1 LLLRSFQALV
11 LKSCEIFFQIKW
23 PGRDGGDSE
32 MMMEMSTRET
42 ILIVDDEADLRQ
54 GVANYLTDEGY
65 AVEQAGSGEEAI
77 KLLRENPFDIL
88 MTDMKLPGID
98 GQTVLQQA
106 MSVYPEIIGIIV
118 TGYGTVESAV
128 QAMKNGAYDYISKP
142 FQLMEISL
150 ILKQALEKRRL
161 KEENAYLKNQ
171 LKEKYRFENIIGNSQ
186 PMQEIYLLV
195 ETIAPTSSTVLITGE
210 TGTGKE
216 LIAKAIHYNSPRRDQ
231 KIVSINCGAIPETL
245 LESELFGHVKGA
257 FTGAHQ
263 TRIGR
268 FEQAHKGSIFL
279 DEIGSMS
286 PSLQVKLL
294 RVLQEREF
302 ERVGGTEII
311 KVDVRIIAAT
321 SANLEEMVEQGSFR
335 SDLFYRLNVI
345 PIQMPPMRDRREDI
359 PLLVR
364 HFVEKYCRNSA
375 LELKT
380 VTQESMK
387 LLMNYNWPG
396 NVRQL
401 ENAIERAVAL
411 VGLRPMILPTDLP
424 AEVQRSNRNLFLSEI
439 YIPDEGVNFNT
450 EVSNVEKELILQSLK
465 KSGGNKKQAA
475 KLLNLKRT
483 TLIEKLKRLN
493 LVEFLNVDPS
503 DREAQGTIQDD

>member
-1 LLLRSFQALV
+1 
-11 LKSCEIFFQIKW
+11 
-23 PGRDGGDSE
+23 
-32 MMMEMSTRET
+32 MEMSTRET
-42 ILIVDDEADLRQ
+42 ILLVDDEVELRQ
-54 GVANYLTDEGY
+54 GVATYLVEEGY
-65 AVEQAGSGEEAI
+65 DVEQASSGEDALEM
-77 KLLRENPFDIL
+77 LRETPFDIL
-88 MTDMKLPGID
+88 MSDMKLPGID
-98 GQTVLQQA
+98 GQTVLQRA
-106 MSVYPEIIGIIV
+106 LAIYPELIGIII
-118 TGYGTVESAV
+118 TGYGTIESAV

-142 FQLMEISL
+142 FQLMELSL
-150 ILKQALEKRRL
+150 ILRQALEKRRL
-161 KEENAYLKNQ
+161 REENAYLKTQ
-171 LKEKYRFENIIGNSQ
+171 LKEKYRFENIIGNSKA
-186 PMQEIYLLV
+186 MEEIYSLV
-195 ETIAPTSSTVLITGE
+195 ETIAPTSSTVMITGE

-231 KIVSINCGAIPETL
+231 KIVSINCGAIPENL

-268 FEQAHKGSIFL
+268 FEQAHKGTIFL
-279 DEIGSMS
+279 DEIGTMS
-286 PSLQVKLL
+286 PALQVKLL

-321 SANLEEMVEQGSFR
+321 SANLEEMVQHNEFR

-345 PIQMPPMRDRREDI
+345 PITMPPLRDRREDV

-364 HFVEKYCRNSA
+364 HFVEKYCRNSG
-375 LELKT
+375 LDLKT
-380 VTQESMK
+380 VTQEAMK
-387 LLMNYNWPG
+387 QLMNYHWPG

-411 VGLRPMILPTDLP
+411 VGLRPIILPTDLP
-424 AEVQRSNRNLFLSEI
+424 AEVQKSNRNLFLSEI
-439 YIPDEGVNFNT
+439 FIPDEGVNFNT

-475 KLLNLKRT
+475 RLLSLKRT

-493 LVEFLNVDPS
+493 LVEYLNVDPADKEGLES
-503 DREAQGTIQDD
+503 TQDNE

>member
-1 LLLRSFQALV
+1 VAAVSKMAM
-11 LKSCEIFFQIKW
+11 EISI
-23 PGRDGGDSE
+23 
-32 MMMEMSTRET
+32 RES
-42 ILIVDDEADLRQ
+42 ILIVDDEPDLRQ
-54 GVANYLTDEGY
+54 GVATYLSEEGFE
-65 AVEQAGSGEEAI
+65 VEQASSGEEALE
-77 KLLRENPFDIL
+77 LLRENPFDIL

-106 MSVYPEIIGIIV
+106 LSVYPEIIGIIV

-150 ILKQALEKRRL
+150 LLKQALEKRRL

-171 LKEKYRFENIIGNSQ
+171 LKEKYRFENIIGNSKA
-186 PMQEIYLLV
+186 MQEIYTLV
-195 ETIAPTSSTVLITGE
+195 ETIASTNSTVLITGE

-279 DEIGSMS
+279 DEIGTMS
-286 PSLQVKLL
+286 PALQVKLL

-321 SANLEEMVEQGSFR
+321 SANLEEMVDHGEFR

-364 HFVEKYCRNSA
+364 HFVEKYCRNSG
-375 LELKT
+375 LELKS

-411 VGLRPMILPTDLP
+411 VGLRPIILPADLP

-450 EVSNVEKELILQSLK
+450 EVTNVERELILQSLK

-493 LVEFLNVDPS
+493 LVEYLNVDPS
-503 DREAQGTIQDD
+503 DRETQDATSDSD

>member
-1 LLLRSFQALV
+1 MDNLNSESILV
-11 LKSCEIFFQIKW
+11 
-23 PGRDGGDSE
+23 
-32 MMMEMSTRET
+32 
-42 ILIVDDEADLRQ
+42 VDDETQLRE
-54 GVANYLTDEGY
+54 GIAAYLNQDGY
-65 AVEQAGSGEEAI
+65 EVQQASTGEEA
-77 KLLRENPFDIL
+77 LTQLRETPYDIL
-88 MTDMKLPGID
+88 ITDMKLPGVD
-98 GQTVLQQA
+98 GNKVLQEA
-106 MSVYPEIIGIIV
+106 LSIYPDLIGIII

-142 FQLMEISL
+142 FQLMEVSL
-150 ILKQALEKRRL
+150 LVKQALERRRL
-161 KEENAYLKNQ
+161 RLENAYLKTQ
-171 LKEKYRFENIIGNSQ
+171 LKEKYRFENIIGNSK
-186 PMQEIYLLV
+186 PMQEVFQLV
-195 ETIAPTSSTVLITGE
+195 ETIAVTNSTVLITGE

-216 LIAKAIHYNSPRRDQ
+216 LIARAIHFNSLRKEQ

-268 FEQAHKGSIFL
+268 FEQAHKGTIFL
-279 DEIGSMS
+279 DEIGTMS

-302 ERVGGTEII
+302 ERVGGMETI

-321 SANLEEMVEQGSFR
+321 SANLKEMVERNEYR
-335 SDLFYRLNVI
+335 SDLYYRLNVI
-345 PIQMPPMRDRREDI
+345 PVHLAALRDRREDI
-359 PLLVR
+359 PLLTK
-364 HFVEKYCRNSA
+364 HFVKKYCQNSNM
-375 LELKT
+375 EPKT
-380 VTQESMK
+380 VAQEAMK
-387 LLMNYNWPG
+387 MLMNYSWPG
-396 NVRQL
+396 NIRQL

-411 VGLRPMILPTDLP
+411 VGPRNVILPSDLP
-424 AEVQRSNRNLFLSEI
+424 AEVQKTSANLFLSEI

-450 EVSNVEKELILQSLK
+450 EVSNVEKELIMQSLR

-493 LVEFLNVDPS
+493 LMDKTDQEVSVKAFKGSL
-503 DREAQGTIQDD
+503 R

>member
-1 LLLRSFQALV
+1 
-11 LKSCEIFFQIKW
+11 
-23 PGRDGGDSE
+23 
-32 MMMEMSTRET
+32 MEMSTRET
-42 ILIVDDEADLRQ
+42 ILIVDDEANLRQ
-54 GVANYLTDEGY
+54 GVASYLSDEGY
-65 AVEQAGSGEEAI
+65 EVEQAGSGEEAME
-77 KLLRENPFDIL
+77 LLRENPFDIL

-150 ILKQALEKRRL
+150 LLKQALEKRRL

-171 LKEKYRFENIIGNSQ
+171 LKEKYRFENIIGNSK
-186 PMQEIYLLV
+186 PMQEIYTLV
-195 ETIAPTSSTVLITGE
+195 ETIAPTNSTVLITGE

-231 KIVSINCGAIPETL
+231 KIVSINCGAIPENL

-286 PSLQVKLL
+286 PALQVKLL

-321 SANLEEMVEQGSFR
+321 SANLEEMVEQGEYR
-335 SDLFYRLNVI
+335 SDLYYRLNVI

-364 HFVEKYCRNSA
+364 HFVEKYCRNSG

-411 VGLRPMILPTDLP
+411 VGLRPIILPTDLP
-424 AEVQRSNRNLFLSEI
+424 AEVQRNNRNLFLSEI

-493 LVEFLNVDPS
+493 LIEYLNIDPS
-503 DREAQGTIQDD
+503 DREAQGTSQDD